1 VIPGAIAAGYPDR
14 PVRWVV
20 PSTAGG
26 GTDAATRIIAPKLA
40 DYLGQQIVIENRP
53 GASGNIG
60 AEYVARAAP
69 DGYTLLTCIASHAS
83 NAALKKKIP
92 FDLARDFAP
101 VSLLVTVPEMIIA
114 HPALPAIDDGAE
126 ATASSSPEEFGALIR
141 SELVKWAKVVKDA
154 GITPE

>member
-1 VIPGAIAAGYPDR
+1 MGLQKIGWVVCWVAVIPGAFAAGYPDR

-26 GTDAATRIIAPKLA
+26 GTDAATRIIAPRLA
-40 DYLGQQIVIENRP
+40 DYLGQQIVIERRR

-69 DGYTLLTCIASHAS
+69 DGYTLLTCIASHTS
-83 NAALKKKIP
+83 NAALMKKIP

-101 VSLLVTVPEMIIA
+101 ISLMVTVPEMIIS
-114 HPALPAIDDGAE
+114 HPALIDVMAGHVPLMGI
-126 ATASSSPEEFGALIR
+126 AS
-141 SELVKWAKVVKDA
+141 
-154 GITPE
+154 